1 VSRMA
6 RRYQGWQSSLASAV
20 VLIVLAL
27 VFIAGVAAVAV
38 LSNNMPALA
47 Q

>member
-1 VSRMA
+1 MA
-6 RRYQGWQSSLASAV
+6 RWHQGWRSSLAAAL

-27 VFIAGVAAVAV
+27 VFVAGVAAVAV